1 MQKNPGKPRFF
12 QVSSGRP
19 SLLLFSRPNVSY
31 GSTVETTVTHA
42 TRPPPVR
49 ETLRPPRATVSP
61 LSRQQTHILATAHVA
76 AGSRAPTGL
85 CRLFDGSR
93 PERVSSS
100 KRRRRHRNQPAGPK
114 RDQRPSRHRRLAAGP
129 TFAAGPHRSLPF
141 LGHSLRA
148 GPKQG
153 RPHDAHQVGRGA
165 CGPAGHR
172 CLRHLCPLQPLHH
185 RPTTG
190 CGPIARR
197 WCTTC
202 APGPRSAPPPRASAA
217 YAMNTP
223 RSGRE
228 CVMNTPTSGREQ
240 MLC

>member
-1 MQKNPGKPRFF
+1 M
-12 QVSSGRP
+12 
-19 SLLLFSRPNVSY
+19 
-31 GSTVETTVTHA
+31 TETTQRHT
-42 TRPPPVR
+42 P
-49 ETLRPPRATVSP
+49 SP
-61 LSRQQTHILATAHVA
+61 HLSARLSDPSRDGIPILETHILATAHVA

-153 RPHDAHQVGRGA
+153 RPRDAHQIGRGA

-172 CLRHLCPLQPLHH
+172 CLRHLCLLQPLHH
-185 RPTTG
+185 RPTRG
-190 CGPIARR
+190 CGPSGARR

-217 YAMNTP
+217 CAMNTP
-223 RSGRE
+223 RSRRE
-228 CVMNTPTSGREQ
+228 YVMNTPTSGREQ
-240 MLC
+240 VLR